1 MWTGIKKPRTK
12 RDFKELCKLMGDEIA
27 IFRASEKGGEELI
40 DDMRDYIEKL
50 EEDEMGSEEA
60 GMNVARHVSFSFLN
74 HLKDRTEALVE
85 GGHRVEVP
93 REDVKVMK
101 DNVIDINNAKS
112 NRGRK

>member
-1 MWTGIKKPRTK
+1 MWTEGKKPRTK

-27 IFRASEKGGEELI
+27 IFRASERWGMEFIADINALTESMTEDEI
-40 DDMRDYIEKL
+40 DDDYSDCI
-50 EEDEMGSEEA
+50 
-60 GMNVARHVSFSFLN
+60 ARHFTYGYVS
-74 HLKDRTEALVE
+74 HLTERMATLVE
-85 GGHRVEVP
+85 KGHRVEVP